1 MYVSPLSEEAV
12 LAVLPARKER
22 SKGLFAWGFPKLRVH
37 ELVVAWAEFLFLFIA
52 LPMVAIS
59 LGAPLPAY
67 PAIAAAIIAAA
78 TLLSS
83 TRAFHWRDLLPVDF
97 ASEWRVL
104 LAGVIGVS
112 AFAAIIT
119 LMATPERLLSPSADA
134 VYLALLYPVCL
145 AAPFELVYRALFF
158 RRYGH
163 LLKSA
168 FWAIAISAV
177 STGMI
182 YALIFG
188 GLPGL
193 TIGAVIGAGMG
204 IAYLRTG
211 SFLLTCLLHSAAGMA
226 LLLIGPG
233 QSLMI

>member
-1 MYVSPLSEEAV
+1 MSPLTEDA
-12 LAVLPARKER
+12 AKAILPARMER
-22 SKGLFAWGFPKLRVH
+22 SKGLFAWGFPRLRVH
-37 ELVVAWAEFLFLFIA
+37 ELVVAWTEFLFLFIA

-67 PAIAAAIIAAA
+67 PAIAAGIVAAA

-104 LAGVIGVS
+104 VTGTIGVS
-112 AFAAIIT
+112 AFAATIT
-119 LMATPERLLSPSADA
+119 LATTPARFLAPSAESIQ
-134 VYLALLYPVCL
+134 LALLYPLCL

-163 LLKSA
+163 LFQSA
-168 FWAIAISAV
+168 FWAVTISAL

-188 GLPGL
+188 GLPGMA
-193 TIGAVIGAGMG
+193 IGAVIGAGMG

-211 SFLLTCLLHSAAGMA
+211 SFLLSCLLHTAAGIA